1 MEEKD
6 ILTINI
12 IKLKQHIQFPN
23 KTKEYNFKQQIKRA
37 NKDNLIKQLYNLCIK
52 LIDNKPL
59 ETYNSPENLQIK
71 DELIN
76 SERKNHK
83 LEKEIEELKKELEEY
98 KNTRKYSKRNRELL
112 DKAEEELRTKDNIII
127 CLNNDIDKLRKPN
140 INITIEEEDNNNNI
154 DENKSK
160 IKDIIN
166 SPSMFDFDND
176 SEISD
181 NDYDPYSEDNIDP
194 TTAPEISDFTASE
207 IDMAREV
214 CGYDA
219 WNQLTEQGQ
228 LQFLL
233 ENEN

>member
-1 MEEKD
+1 MQEND
-6 ILTINI
+6 QLTINI

-98 KNTRKYSKRNRELL
+98 KNTRKHSKRNRELL
-112 DKAEEELRTKDNIII
+112 DKANEELRNKDNIITG
-127 CLNNDIDKLRKPN
+127 LHNDIDKLRKPN
-140 INITIEEEDNNNNI
+140 INITIEEDNNNIEPNK
-154 DENKSK
+154 ENKF
-160 IKDIIN
+160 IDNN
-166 SPSMFDFDND
+166 SSIFDFDNV

-194 TTAPEISDFTASE
+194 ATAPKISDFTANE
-207 IDMAREV
+207 IDEAREM

-219 WNQLTEQGQ
+219 WNQLTEEGK
-228 LQFLL
+228 LKFLL